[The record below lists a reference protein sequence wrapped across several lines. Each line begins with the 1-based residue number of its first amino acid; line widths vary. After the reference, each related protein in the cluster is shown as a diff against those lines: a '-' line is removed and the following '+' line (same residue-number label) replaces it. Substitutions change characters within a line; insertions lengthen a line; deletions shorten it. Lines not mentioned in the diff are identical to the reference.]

1 MKLRIRILLISL
13 AALAGLVFISGLA
26 LQALRQSL
34 MEGKQEQILKVA
46 RLCSGVVDRYHEME
60 VAGTLG
66 RPEAQ
71 ARAIEALSGLH
82 FKDDYIFVR
91 TLDNHMLVHADQSR
105 VGKIDKGSPT
115 SDGRMTSD
123 VFSQDLVRADHVFM
137 IAMVPRPTSGDK
149 VPLPKLL
156 GAIRYEPWNWVIGNG
171 VFIDD
176 IDNAYR
182 AYVIK
187 FVGISGVL
195 LIALSALGIQVS
207 RQVQSRLGGEP
218 EYAASATRRMAS
230 GDLSAD
236 LSVDGPDTSL
246 LASMQ
251 LMQTSLRRIVQE
263 VQKGAETIRTATRE
277 VAQGNQ
283 DLSNRT
289 EQAAAS
295 LEETASSMENL
306 TKNVR
311 QGAEAALQ
319 ASQLAKNASGIANQ
333 GGAIVTQ
340 VVTTMQGISESSRRI
355 GDILGVIDGIAFQT
369 NILAL
374 NAAVEAA
381 RAGEQGRGFA
391 VVAAEVRT
399 LAQRSAEAA
408 KEIKGLIADSS
419 VRVDAG
425 VLLVQKAGATM
436 EEIVLAVQ
444 QVSHVIDEV
453 SQTTALQSSE
463 LSEMGAS
470 VNRMDQMTQQNA
482 ALVEQGAA
490 AASSL
495 QDQAT
500 RLTETVGTFRLN

>member
-1 MKLRIRILLISL
+1 
-13 AALAGLVFISGLA
+13 
-26 LQALRQSL
+26 
-34 MEGKQEQILKVA
+34 
-46 RLCSGVVDRYHEME
+46 
-60 VAGTLG
+60 
-66 RPEAQ
+66 
-71 ARAIEALSGLH
+71 
-82 FKDDYIFVR
+82 
-91 TLDNHMLVHADQSR
+91 
-105 VGKIDKGSPT
+105 
-115 SDGRMTSD
+115 
-123 VFSQDLVRADHVFM
+123 
-137 IAMVPRPTSGDK
+137 
-149 VPLPKLL
+149 
-156 GAIRYEPWNWVIGNG
+156 
-171 VFIDD
+171 
-176 IDNAYR
+176 
-182 AYVIK
+182 
-187 FVGISGVL
+187 
-195 LIALSALGIQVS
+195 
-207 RQVQSRLGGEP
+207 
-218 EYAASATRRMAS
+218 
-230 GDLSAD
+230 
-236 LSVDGPDTSL
+236 
-246 LASMQ
+246 
-251 LMQTSLRRIVQE
+251 
-263 VQKGAETIRTATRE
+263 
-277 VAQGNQ
+277 
-283 DLSNRT
+283 
-289 EQAAAS
+289 
-295 LEETASSMENL
+295 MENL